1 MVSMVDQ
8 MVDQNATYL
17 TRCRG
22 IQVLGWVAQTKGK
35 RCTVETSYSSVAV
48 LVVWLCFNYLLRILK
63 LSKNYQHSDT
73 KRYLLYAFFVFKL
86 K

>member
-1 MVSMVDQ
+1 MVDQ

-17 TRCRG
+17 TRRRG

-35 RCTVETSYSSVAV
+35 RCIVETSSSSVAV